1 MNVLLLV
8 ALVILVILLT
18 KRESFTELFGFSGHT
33 KHVSGVKFDD
43 PRPDLSGYNPIEVKV
58 DHDIVE
64 EFVMLANTEISKRI
78 GLSTYIIE
86 TTSIK
91 GYVND
96 DGEMIYECM
105 FMTVK
110 NSGFSFGF
118 SVVASYK
125 LTDAGISLISLR
137 SQPLGVESPEN
148 IQPFTDGSDG
158 REFVD
163 YKLVKEAAIPAK
175 SEFDSVKNNLV

>member
-43 PRPDLSGYNPIEVKV
+43 PRPDLTGYDEIEVKV
-58 DHDIVE
+58 DHDMME
-64 EFVMLANTEISKRI
+64 EFIMLANKEVAKRT

-91 GYVND
+91 GYRNED
-96 DGEMIYECM
+96 KTIYECM

-118 SVVASYK
+118 SVVASYEV
-125 LTDAGISLISLR
+125 TGEGISLISLR
-137 SQPLGVESPEN
+137 SQPLRVESPGN
-148 IQPFTDGSDG
+148 IEPFTGDSEGK
-158 REFVD
+158 EFID
-163 YKLVKEAAIPAK
+163 YKLVKEVSLPTRN
-175 SEFDSVKNNLV
+175 EFDSVKNYLV